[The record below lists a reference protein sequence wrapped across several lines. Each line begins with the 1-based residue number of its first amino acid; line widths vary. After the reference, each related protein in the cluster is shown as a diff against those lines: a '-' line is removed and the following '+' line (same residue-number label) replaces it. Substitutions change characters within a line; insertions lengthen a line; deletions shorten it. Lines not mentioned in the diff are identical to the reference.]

1 MLGIEGEIKLI
12 FYFYF
17 KRPVEIEKKKF
28 CVVSSKQGYS
38 NSMFVQQQYL
48 KWRNGIHVFF
58 CITCFYCFFY
68 TKKTNIKI
76 FNKNLGVEAQQICAE
91 TCKKTTFRHFY
102 QIYLSKKWNKRVLHL
117 IFVMPSAC
125 DDDKNNTSVRT
136 IKFYLSIKCIQ
147 NDKTI

>member
-1 MLGIEGEIKLI
+1 MLGIEGETKLM

-76 FNKNLGVEAQQICAE
+76 FNKNLGVEAQQIWAE
-91 TCKKTTFRHFY
+91 MCKKTTFRHFY
-102 QIYLSKKWNKRVLHL
+102 KIYLSKSGIRESYIWYLLCLWRV
-117 IFVMPSAC
+117 MM
-125 DDDKNNTSVRT
+125 T
-136 IKFYLSIKCIQ
+136 
-147 NDKTI
+147 KTTLQCEPLNFICP